1 MNCPSCGAKVE
12 FVPWMLTYA
21 CPYCGTIS
29 FFEKDVLKETWEKT
43 EIVPFPTTFE
53 YWKNYFAVKSNDNN
67 DKIVWKQVDWLSE
80 KEYNNKKLDSYLVKV
95 YVFWHIRYTNEWS
108 FYDKFFLRVL
118 DDKLSLDR
126 NRNLLAEEDEGQIKL
141 YYAEKETADG
151 TFDEIFDYNW
161 PYKNWFF
168 IQEKWIQQIEWF
180 EWSFPIDIL
189 WIKTS
194 KYLNLVWTWWKN
206 ILLEKYDNWNI
217 LYCEGL

>member
-67 DKIVWKQVDWLSE
+67 DTIVWKQVDWLSE
-80 KEYNNKKLDSYLVKV
+80 KEYNDKKLDSYLVKV